1 MPLQSGQAGAAKSA
15 QSSGESTSKGQGIVY
30 TVILD
35 ETHPYLKN
43 NDDAQGQESSYIGA
57 IQFRYVGQQT
67 PDEASL
73 PIAFPLD
80 KNIKTLPLR
89 NESVEIVQGQ
99 GGQVYY
105 KRIGQEVSPNANS
118 EPTIISNLFDPKPLN
133 SENSK
138 NYSKVQSTGISR
150 TNKDESTKYD
160 GYGDYFE
167 VQQGI
172 HKLKLYEGDTLF
184 ESRFGQSIRFSGYNN
199 GTGKNRK
206 FSPTIILRNNEN
218 SESKKKDINVGAEE
232 DINRDGSI
240 IAMTSEQYQ
249 LPFLPGTVDDKGS
262 TDFETKPESFENYPQ
277 KLIGEQI
284 LLNSD
289 RIILSAKKAEMIFYS
304 KKNYGFISDG
314 GLSIDNKGGIDVS
327 VKDNIHIVTNNR
339 DVAIHS
345 GKGSIFLGN
354 ENLEPMVKGQ
364 QLVDLLAELIDAI
377 VAQNYL
383 TPSGP
388 TKIGPENVPAFRS
401 IKSKLN
407 NILSK
412 LNQTS

>member
-1 MPLQSGQAGAAKSA
+1 MSLTNAQTSQAGGSQNAPEGS
-15 QSSGESTSKGQGIVY
+15 SKGNGIVY
-30 TVILD
+30 SVILD
-35 ETHPYLKN
+35 DTHPFLKN
-43 NDDAQGQESSYIGA
+43 NDNAVNKQASFVGA
-57 IQFRYVGQQT
+57 ILFRYTGQISK
-67 PDEASL
+67 DDASL
-73 PIAFPLD
+73 PVAYPFD
-80 KNIKTLPLR
+80 KNFKTLPVR
-89 NESVEIVQGQ
+89 NEAVEIIEGK

-105 KRIGQEVSPNANS
+105 RRIGQDLSPSANN
-118 EPTIISNLFDPKPLN
+118 EPNIISNLFSPKKLK
-133 SENSK
+133 SEQGSD
-138 NYSKVQSTGISR
+138 YAKVQDTGIARS
-150 TNKDESTKYD
+150 NGDESTKYD
-160 GYGDYFE
+160 GFGDYYEF
-167 VQQGI
+167 QQGI

-199 GTGKNRK
+199 LVGQKRV
-206 FSPTIILRNNEN
+206 FSPTIIIRNNEN
-218 SESKKKDINVGAEE
+218 AESKKKDYYLVTEE

-240 IAMTSEQYQ
+240 IALTSNQYQ

-289 RIILSAKKAEMIFYS
+289 RIILSAKKSEMIFFS

-327 VKDNIHIVTNNR
+327 VKDNIHIVTNDR

-354 ENLEPMVKGQ
+354 ENLEPIVKGQ

-388 TKIGPENVPAFRS
+388 SKIGPENVPTFRS

>member
-1 MPLQSGQAGAAKSA
+1 MSLTNAQSAQAGASQT
-15 QSSGESTSKGQGIVY
+15 QSEGSSKGNGIVY
-30 TVILD
+30 GVILD
-35 ETHPYLKN
+35 ETHPYVKN
-43 NDDAQGQESSYIGA
+43 NDNAKDKESSFIGA
-57 IQFRYVGQQT
+57 VLFRYAGQISK
-67 PDEASL
+67 DEASL
-73 PIAFPLD
+73 PIAYPFD
-80 KNIKTLPLR
+80 KNFKTLPVR
-89 NESVEIVQGQ
+89 NESVEIIEGK
-99 GGQVYY
+99 GGQLYY
-105 KRIGQEVSPNANS
+105 RRIGQEVSLSANNDPNVISGLFAPKKLKS
-118 EPTIISNLFDPKPLN
+118 EQGED
-133 SENSK
+133 
-138 NYSKVQSTGISR
+138 YSKVQETGIARS
-150 TNKDESTKYD
+150 NSDESTKYD
-160 GYGDYFE
+160 GYGDYYEF
-167 VQQGI
+167 QQGI

-199 GTGKNRK
+199 LTGQKRI
-206 FSPTIILRNNEN
+206 FSPTIIIRNNEN
-218 SESKKKDINVGAEE
+218 AESKKKEFNLSTEE

-240 IAMTSEQYQ
+240 IALTSNQYQ
-249 LPFLPGTVDDKGS
+249 LPFLPGTVNDKGS

-289 RIILSAKKAEMIFYS
+289 RIILSAKKAEIIFFS

-314 GLSIDNKGGIDVS
+314 SLSIDNKGGIDVS
-327 VKDNIHIVTNNR
+327 VKDNIHIVTNDR

-354 ENLEPMVKGQ
+354 ENLEPIVKGQ

-388 TKIGPENVPAFRS
+388 TKIGPENVPTFRS